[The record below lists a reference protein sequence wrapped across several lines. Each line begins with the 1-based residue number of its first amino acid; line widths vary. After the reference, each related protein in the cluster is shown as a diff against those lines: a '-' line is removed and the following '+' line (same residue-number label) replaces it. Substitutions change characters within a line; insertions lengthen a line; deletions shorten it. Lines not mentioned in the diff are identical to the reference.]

1 MTAKTKLSFS
11 QLTTPELNA
20 KGRDLMAARGYR
32 EAIQVY
38 KQLYKREPNA
48 GWKSLLVDAY
58 LGRAKELAGK
68 KMYKEAV
75 LLWENM
81 IALDETVASQDLYI
95 DWLIQAGQTSKAVA
109 AFVNLRADDS
119 AQCKRLES
127 LFATLM
133 LAGDQATLTA
143 LPTDSELKRHYAIAQ
158 SALQSYCEGAD
169 IDRVREQLQ
178 GITFRSP
185 YKDFRQILTALLQR
199 EAGDPTAA
207 RELLARISEDSPFFS
222 LRDAIW
228 PSLVDSPSR
237 AEALE
242 RLNHHQREFAAGL
255 LGLDKRRLKLLQQW
269 LASRQQTTA
278 KALHQFIVAHRDALD
293 EEQVRRTCLS
303 LFSHYPQSRT
313 TYRRL
318 FGPVPPFEDAKASAL
333 QAEQK
338 GDLYRAE
345 THWLRCVELL
355 RENTTDPDNALKAAL
370 ILRHITDPLVK
381 EVLKYGEQPSPILL
395 KYLETSLELD
405 PTDKAT
411 YLNLIALYGK
421 TRHRKVYQQWVDKA
435 ITRFPD
441 DNQVLMAAIEAAKGK
456 GAFKKAASYAT
467 TLLQRD
473 PINKQARNLLID
485 AHLAHARK
493 SIKARKY
500 HLAEKELDA
509 ADQLARERDGMIEIN
524 RGLLALS
531 QKQQASAAHW
541 LKQGVALSDS
551 LLTATLRLQVE
562 AERLSIA
569 PHGLQTYV
577 SELDQRIV
585 SSDQVMAFVKLINHY
600 LEEKC
605 KLRSVLD
612 TLAKQLRAA
621 AQNLTTEATLQA
633 LCDCLARVPHY
644 PLLEDCASIAL
655 SHWPNQPLFVY
666 YQAYG
671 RANGK
676 IYNVSDEDFHR
687 LEEAAEQAHDVRDV
701 RTAMRIDE
709 FLNQGMG
716 MGLPPMPGGS
726 GPIPQPLQDIFQ
738 EIENL
743 PPAERAS
750 AMREL
755 IAQLAAAT
763 GTQPPPELLER
774 INDMAGEDNV
784 DGPPFS
790 LPWDDPF
797 PAPFPFDA
805 LPKPN
810 RKKNKRKQKRR
821 R

>member
-1 MTAKTKLSFS
+1 MVAK
-11 QLTTPELNA
+11 
-20 KGRDLMAARGYR
+20 GYR

-48 GWKSLLVDAY
+48 GWKNLLVDAY
-58 LGRAKELAGK
+58 LARAKELADK
-68 KMYKEAV
+68 KMYKEAA

-81 IALDETVASQDLYI
+81 LALDETVDSQDLYI
-95 DWLIQAGQTSKAVA
+95 DWLIRAGQTSKAIA
-109 AFVNLRADDS
+109 AFMDLSANS
-119 AQCKRLES
+119 AQQKRLEP
-127 LFATLM
+127 LFAALM

-143 LPTDSELKRHYAIAQ
+143 VPTDSELKRHYAIAQ
-158 SALQSYCEGAD
+158 NALQSYCKGAD
-169 IDRVREQLQ
+169 ADRVREQLQ

-185 YKDFRQILTALLQR
+185 YKDFRQLLTALLQR
-199 EAGDPTAA
+199 EAGDSIAA

-222 LRDAIW
+222 LKDAIW
-228 PSLVDSPSR
+228 PSLLDGPYQ
-237 AEALE
+237 AAALE
-242 RLNHHQREFAAGL
+242 CLNPQQREFAAGL
-255 LGLDKRRLKLLQQW
+255 LGLDKKQLKLLQQW
-269 LASRQQTTA
+269 LANRQQTTA
-278 KALHQFIVAHRDALD
+278 KALHQFITTNRDALD
-293 EEQVRRTCLS
+293 KEQVRHTCLS

-318 FGPVPPFEDAKASAL
+318 FGSVPPFEDAKASAL
-333 QAEQK
+333 QAEHK
-338 GDLYRAE
+338 GDLYSAE
-345 THWLRCVELL
+345 THWLRCIQLL
-355 RENTTDPDNALKAAL
+355 REDTTDPDNALKAAL
-370 ILRHITDPLVK
+370 ILRHITDPLVQ
-381 EVLKYGEQPSPILL
+381 EVLKYGEQPSPTLL
-395 KYLETSLELD
+395 EYLQTSLELD

-421 TRHRKVYQQWVDKA
+421 TGHRKVYQQWVDRA

-441 DNQVLMAAIEAAKGK
+441 DNQVLMAAIEAAKGR

-531 QKQQASAAHW
+531 QKQQASATHW

-551 LLTATLRLQVE
+551 LLTATLRLWVE
-562 AERLSIA
+562 AERLNSA
-569 PHGLQTYV
+569 PQGLQTYV
-577 SELDQRIV
+577 HDLDQKTV
-585 SSDQVMAFVKLINHY
+585 SADQVMTFVKLVNHY

-612 TLAKQLRAA
+612 NLAKPLRTA
-621 AQNLTTEATLQA
+621 AQNLTTEETLQA

-644 PLLEDCASIAL
+644 PLLTDCASIAL
-655 SHWPNQPLFVY
+655 SHWPDKPLFVY

-671 RANGK
+671 RADGK
-676 IYNVSDEDFHR
+676 IYNVSDDDFHR
-687 LEEAAEQAHDVRDV
+687 LEEAAEQAHDAQDV
-701 RTAMRIDE
+701 RTTMRIDE
-709 FLNQGMG
+709 FLNPGLGMG
-716 MGLPPMPGGS
+716 PPLMPEGS
-726 GPIPQPLQDIFQ
+726 EPIPQPLQAIFQ
-738 EIENL
+738 EIESL

-755 IAQLAAAT
+755 VAQLAAAT

-774 INDMAGEDNV
+774 INNISGEDNV

-797 PAPFPFDA
+797 PAPFPFDPS
-805 LPKPN
+805 PKPN